1 MQVYKFKTD
10 NTLRESVLG
19 ELTNSILTS
28 SSIGLFDNLREKDHL
43 AYSVYSTI
51 EKTGNSGEIS
61 CNILTTTDNKD
72 IGEISYDNVKK
83 SIDGFNRQIA
93 KLKAGEFSDKDL
105 ENAKLAM
112 KANLLNTEGSSKKL
126 DTINLGL
133 NSKYGITYA
142 NKLYNEID
150 TITKQEIVD
159 FAEKIFRN
167 PPVYSIAASKD
178 TLGNNKDYFKTLEA

>member
-72 IGEISYDNVKK
+72 IGEISYDNVKNQLMGLTDK
-83 SIDGFNRQIA
+83 SPN
-93 KLKAGEFSDKDL
+93 LKPA
-105 ENAKLAM
+105 
-112 KANLLNTEGSSKKL
+112 SSQ
-126 DTINLGL
+126 
-133 NSKYGITYA
+133 
-142 NKLYNEID
+142 
-150 TITKQEIVD
+150 TKI
-159 FAEKIFRN
+159 
-167 PPVYSIAASKD
+167 
-178 TLGNNKDYFKTLEA
+178 